1 MTPEK
6 IRQQAAALA
15 EIYAAV
21 ASGKTLQ
28 AKSTHG
34 WRDISG
40 EHGPGMSSSLHCYR
54 IKPDPR
60 TVWLADPSGSDLV
73 HVATTPEQADELRKK
88 HFVVTEWKEVVS

>member
-1 MTPEK
+1 MNPEK

-40 EHGPGMSSSLHCYR
+40 EHGPGMSSSLHCWR

-60 TVWLADPSGSDLV
+60 RMWTTANTAV
-73 HVATTPEQADELRKK
+73 HNEAAALELQRQGL
-88 HFVVTEWKEVVS
+88 VVTEWKEVLP